1 MAYIELTESNFNEM
15 VEKNETLI
23 IDFWAEWCGP
33 CIQFG
38 PVFEKVAQQNPDI
51 TFGKINTE
59 VEQGLAGHFQ
69 VQSIP
74 TIMVIKEGV
83 VLFQQAGAFDEA
95 GFNSLVSQT
104 RDVDMEQ
111 VKADIAAQQEQQE
124 NS

>member
-1 MAYIELTESNFNEM
+1 
-15 VEKNETLI
+15 
-23 IDFWAEWCGP
+23 
-33 CIQFG
+33 
-38 PVFEKVAQQNPDI
+38 
-51 TFGKINTE
+51 
-59 VEQGLAGHFQ
+59 
-69 VQSIP
+69 
-74 TIMVIKEGV
+74 MVIKEGV